1 MEPLSRASVEGVA
14 SLDLEDESVARRAG
28 VASINLRQCGVSLRT
43 QAQFNCMPLSKQVC
57 LSLFVP
63 CYSSHLVP
71 PSFLPHY
78 WSLHADVRVG
88 CYIPCHKLHLALWA
102 FTCRRLSSILLHTHE
117 RRSLVPRL
125 RQTFTSR
132 ACLPDAHNL
141 DWTETPIVNAF
152 TNPPFL

>member
-1 MEPLSRASVEGVA
+1 MGGCALANCMEPLSRASVEGVA

-78 WSLHADVRVG
+78 RSLHADVRVG
-88 CYIPCHKLHLALWA
+88 CYIPCHQAPPRAVGLYVPA
-102 FTCRRLSSILLHTHE
+102 FELNSSTHTRATQPRATLTPNFYISRLSS
-117 RRSLVPRL
+117 
-125 RQTFTSR
+125 
-132 ACLPDAHNL
+132 
-141 DWTETPIVNAF
+141 
-152 TNPPFL
+152 